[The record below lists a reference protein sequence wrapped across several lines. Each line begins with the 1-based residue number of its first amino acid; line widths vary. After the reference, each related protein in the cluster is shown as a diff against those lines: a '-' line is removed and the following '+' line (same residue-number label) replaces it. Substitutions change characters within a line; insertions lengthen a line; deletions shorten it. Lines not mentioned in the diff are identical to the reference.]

1 MLRKMRLRQ
10 PEAYR
15 FNVMVVG
22 ESGLGKSTFL
32 RTLFK
37 GFVADIQKLVPSDQG
52 SPESA
57 DVDAQGTPRRLDKS
71 KKKTTSVREI
81 GKIEIQSGNTLYILT
96 VIDTP
101 GYGRPFLLLFWVVFV
116 CCLVHFRPYR
126 LFLNPS
132 GDYIDNNKS
141 FAPIEDFI
149 MAEYER
155 YREMQVSLDF
165 REYDRIVQDGRVHC
179 CFYFIA
185 PHRIKPLDIEFMNR
199 LQKQVII
206 VPILA
211 KADTMTIAERRYR

>member
-37 GFVADIQKLVPSDQG
+37 GFVKDIQKLVPSGQG
-52 SPESA
+52 GVEGVPAET
-57 DVDAQGTPRRLDKS
+57 TPRLDQS

-101 GYGRPFLLLFWVVFV
+101 GYG
-116 CCLVHFRPYR
+116 
-126 LFLNPS
+126 
-132 GDYIDNNKS
+132 DYIDNNKS
-141 FAPIEDFI
+141 FAPIEDYI

-155 YREMQVSLDF
+155 YREKQVPSLF
-165 REYDRIVQDGRVHC
+165 CIVPRSVVT
-179 CFYFIA
+179 IA
-185 PHRIKPLDIEFMNR
+185 PAI
-199 LQKQVII
+199 VI
-206 VPILA
+206 LS
-211 KADTMTIAERRYR
+211 